1 MSQNYEKPLIIPLNS
16 DESEV
21 GMGLCANGSA
31 NPIDDCGNGAS
42 APGKKCRAGG
52 SAGTQCQ
59 AGTSPI

>member
-31 NPIDDCGNGAS
+31 NLTDNCESGAS
-42 APGKKCRAGG
+42 APAKHCKDGG
-52 SAGTQCQ
+52 SAGGVCQ
-59 AGTSPI
+59 AGTSP